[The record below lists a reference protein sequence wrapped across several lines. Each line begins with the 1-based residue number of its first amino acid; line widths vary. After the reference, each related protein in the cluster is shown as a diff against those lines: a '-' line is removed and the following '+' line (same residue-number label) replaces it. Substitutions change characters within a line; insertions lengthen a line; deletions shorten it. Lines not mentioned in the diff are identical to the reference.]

1 MFSSITAAFINCNNF
16 LRAVCVGEFFSVG
29 KICINPM
36 TKSQRIGKIVLFCF
50 YVQTILMKYLYQS
63 DSLYKDKGQCMSID
77 LQQYIFFK

>member
-16 LRAVCVGEFFSVG
+16 LRAVCVGEFFLLE
-29 KICINPM
+29 
-36 TKSQRIGKIVLFCF
+36 RFVLFCF
-50 YVQTILMKYLYQS
+50 YVRTILMKYLYQS